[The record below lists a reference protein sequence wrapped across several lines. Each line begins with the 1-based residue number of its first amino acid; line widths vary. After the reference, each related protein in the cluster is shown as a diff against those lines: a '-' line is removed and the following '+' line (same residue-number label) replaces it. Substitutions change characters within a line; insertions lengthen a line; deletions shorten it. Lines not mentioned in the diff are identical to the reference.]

1 MEGSSSGSFGGE
13 SDCSHDTQCAV
24 MGSKEVHKC
33 NTDTGLEISSH
44 RYPQTRVLYMNKYCT
59 CKKGEYAEVNPKD
72 K

>member
-33 NTDTGLEISSH
+33 STDTGLEISSH
-44 RYPQTRVLYMNKYCT
+44 RYPQTHVCCIRTDT
-59 CKKGEYAEVNPKD
+59 CKKGEYARSKPQK
-72 K
+72 